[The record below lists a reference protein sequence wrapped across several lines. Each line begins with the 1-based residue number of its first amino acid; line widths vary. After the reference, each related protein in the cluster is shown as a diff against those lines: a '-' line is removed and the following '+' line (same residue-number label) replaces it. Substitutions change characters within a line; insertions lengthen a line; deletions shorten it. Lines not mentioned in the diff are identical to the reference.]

1 LPAPGRAERLEAALA
16 ADGARCVWCRA
27 PFDRLRRPTTEHLV
41 PRVKGGPSWAENE
54 LAACRRCNRER
65 GHVAPVDWLRECRA
79 RGWEPD
85 ERLVVKRL
93 RALSDAFVARG
104 GARRARPY
112 VERQLRRLDTSY
124 SNHTLR
130 SASKRS

>member
-1 LPAPGRAERLEAALA
+1 MPVRALSRHERLAAAVA
-16 ADGARCVWCRA
+16 ADGGRCVWCA
-27 PFDRLRRPTTEHLV
+27 EPFDRLRRPTREHLV

-65 GHVAPVDWLRECRA
+65 GNLPPAEWLRRCRA

-85 ERLVVKRL
+85 ERLVVDRL
-93 RALSDAFVARG
+93 RALAGAFSSRG

-112 VERQLRRLDTSY
+112 VESQLRRLG
-124 SNHTLR
+124 
-130 SASKRS
+130 

>member
-1 LPAPGRAERLEAALA
+1 MPAPAPSARERLAAAVA
-16 ADGARCVWCRA
+16 ADGGRCVWCA
-27 PFDRLRRPTTEHLV
+27 EPLDRLRRPTREHLV

-65 GHVAPVDWLRECRA
+65 GNLPPAEWLRRCRA

-85 ERLVVKRL
+85 EGLVVRRL
-93 RALSDAFVARG
+93 HALRGAFGARG

-112 VERQLRRLDTSY
+112 VDGQLRRLA
-124 SNHTLR
+124 R
-130 SASKRS
+130 

>member
-1 LPAPGRAERLEAALA
+1 MPGPQPPRAVRLAAAVA
-16 ADGARCVWCRA
+16 ADGGRCVWCAA
-27 PFDRLRRPTTEHLV
+27 PFERLRVPTTDHLV

-65 GHVAPVDWLRECRA
+65 GHRAPVDWMAACRA

-85 ERLVVKRL
+85 ERLVVDRL
-93 RALSDAFVARG
+93 RALDGAMRTRG

-112 VERQLRRLDTSY
+112 VERQLRRL
-124 SNHTLR
+124 
-130 SASKRS
+130 AAA

>member
-1 LPAPGRAERLEAALA
+1 LRGRAPSRAERRAAA
-16 ADGARCVWCRA
+16 VDRDGGCCVWCGGA
-27 PFDRLRRPTTEHLV
+27 FDRLRRPTTEHLV

-65 GHVAPVDWLRECRA
+65 GNVAPAEWLRRCRA

-85 ERLVVKRL
+85 ERLVVDRL
-93 RALSDAFVARG
+93 RALARAFSSRG

-112 VERQLRRLDTSY
+112 VDAQLRRLAT
-124 SNHTLR
+124 
-130 SASKRS
+130 